1 MKRVRISSSSSMSP
15 VISDYIFKE
24 HVTEAFF
31 DDEGVYLKVLDKF
44 RDYLRHDLHD
54 VEYGGEMSIENIRP
68 LSNASYDCQFDA
80 HVVFECEDCWYDVY
94 ASIRYNTQ
102 SGAYQFASNIKS
114 KEI

>member
-1 MKRVRISSSSSMSP
+1 MKRVRILGNSST
-15 VISDYIFKE
+15 ISDDDFKE
-24 HVTEAFF
+24 YVKEAFF
-31 DDEGVYLKVLDKF
+31 EDDGAYLRVLDKF
-44 RDYLRHDLHD
+44 KDYVHDDLND
-54 VEYGGEMSIENIRP
+54 VEYGGDMSIENIRP
-68 LSNASYDCQFDA
+68 LSNTSYDCQFDT